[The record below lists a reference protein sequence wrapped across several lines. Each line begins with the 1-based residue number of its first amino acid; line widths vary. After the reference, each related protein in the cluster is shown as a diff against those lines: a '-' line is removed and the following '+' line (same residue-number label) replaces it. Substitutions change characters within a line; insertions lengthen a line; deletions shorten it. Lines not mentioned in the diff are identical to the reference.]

1 MPEYRAYMVGTDGHI
16 LKATELVCPNDEAA
30 KEYVRQLAQ
39 LVDGQDVELWQ
50 RERLVQMFCTRNDR

>member
-30 KEYVRQLAQ
+30 KQYARQ
-39 LVDGQDVELWQ
+39 LVDGHDVEL
-50 RERLVQMFCTRNDR
+50 FTNDR